1 MDAVTDSLVARVDKL
16 IQARKAPLE
25 WGSPRLSV
33 TPVSM
38 AIQELAAET
47 TALEE
52 AVREIAAEVQ
62 KLAER
67 DSFHSS

>member
-1 MDAVTDSLVARVDKL
+1 MDISTDTLVERVDKL
-16 IQARKAPLE
+16 IHVHEVAPE

-38 AIQELAAET
+38 AIQALAAET
-47 TALEE
+47 AALED

-62 KLAER
+62 KLADR
-67 DSFHSS
+67 DTSHPD